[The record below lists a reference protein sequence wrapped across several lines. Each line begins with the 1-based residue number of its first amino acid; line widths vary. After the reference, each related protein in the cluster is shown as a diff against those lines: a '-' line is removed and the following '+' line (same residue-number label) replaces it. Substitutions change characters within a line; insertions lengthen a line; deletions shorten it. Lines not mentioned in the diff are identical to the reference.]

1 MKLRWQFG
9 EESDG
14 TVFAGGEAEDEGRER
29 SSSVW
34 LVSLGGLGRVEKQA
48 ASVDSCGFTSVV
60 NQVERIC

>member
-1 MKLRWQFG
+1 M
-9 EESDG
+9 ESSL
-14 TVFAGGEAEDEGRER
+14 GGEAEDEGRER